1 MALGRGNI
9 EIDIRGNLDTSG
21 IARQVATAE
30 KQIRPMN
37 LGLALDEKGF
47 RQPLGRIS
55 GDIAE
60 FQKSLDASV
69 ARTLAFGAAVGVIN
83 AVSDAF
89 KALVVSATEVEKA
102 LSDINVILNLNG
114 QELQEFS
121 NQLFDVAANTGQ
133 SFQTVAEAAVELS
146 RQGLGAEE
154 TLLRIND
161 AMILTRLSGMDAA
174 KSVETLTAAVN
185 SFGSAA
191 LTTTDLVNKL
201 ATVDAAFAVSTEDL
215 ANGLARA
222 GSTAQAAKVD
232 LNELLAA
239 ITSVQQTTARG
250 GAVIGNAFK
259 SIFTRLQRSGVR
271 EALEEIGV
279 ATTDS
284 AGNIR
289 GALDILQDYAQVY
302 QTLTDS
308 QQAYTDELI
317 AGVFQINN
325 LKALVKD
332 LGSDYSI
339 YQRALEQ
346 SNGATDEAIRRNEQ
360 LQTTLSALI
369 NEASVNAKELAAT
382 LGELIATP
390 AVENLLK
397 VFNSI
402 AGALTEAL
410 DPDTGS
416 KLIKGIFTTIGNF
429 ISGPGLIIIA
439 AGFIKLFKFITGQS
453 VKAIK
458 EIFSIGE
465 AKDKIADAEAKIGF
479 LLKNNQALYQAIS
492 NEAASHEQKEELV
505 LQTIKEQNRA
515 YQQQQALISKIAS
528 SSNIRS
534 ALSSGPV
541 NNNAEGYVPTASRG
555 LIPNYANGIS
565 GAIQA
570 EKDAVSSGVG
580 GASRGAKPKVIK
592 NFPMGGGKR
601 ETIVAN
607 TDEVIVPKFG
617 GGTGSAIFNQDMIKK
632 FGKPEG
638 AIPVSRGYVP
648 NFAKS
653 KLESDKQ
660 FQSILSDFRGVN
672 IDVQRDISGFG
683 MLSAKGKRGNLDVT
697 KKPGFSRDQKLEII
711 NDIGGSTLSKDDK
724 NYLLTTI
731 GGTKKTRFSNI
742 PSQTLESADPKQIRG
757 KVGALNDLINPHIA
771 DAVANVATNIYTK
784 VLGDE
789 VSAKNLVTNVRAS
802 ANADKGIISV
812 GAQGDIFESAIRL
825 GSKES
830 AKGLAR
836 DDRSAIWDFEET
848 GPISADLK
856 GLFFPTS
863 NIAKADAKRSG
874 DQDSAGEVVK
884 KAYKNTFDEQLRS
897 VYGRSWAPIVSAAV
911 KAAPAKQKTER
922 KRTGTNL
929 AGGYIPNFVT
939 DEEKTQEW
947 ISTISKMK
955 KLDKQKNPLFHT
967 DNVDKLHDH
976 LNINSAIISKDNF
989 GKSTTSNK
997 TKILQEAQKIQNISE
1012 VKYKE
1017 IYDNLIKHN
1026 RYRNINDKI
1035 QDFKSKKVTFKTKR
1049 DVGSAIEGQ
1058 PSLFDNNIRA
1068 TLSAFDKA
1076 GLNGKKI
1083 HEDVKSLVSNEAS
1096 IKETRVI
1103 GNNFEEFV
1111 STLGGQKFIQG
1122 PDAFD
1127 FAKSQK
1133 RGLEVDSTTKEQINM
1148 MTGARFGDAEKGSGH
1163 PREKF
1168 VSKTI
1173 RELAALGKLEGA
1185 DKGKNINL
1193 NRAGNLF
1200 YDVVGKGRDKTE
1212 KVDLEFAN
1220 FYNKSGRDTKE
1231 ALRKAFAKRGSGAF
1245 GKDKQK
1251 RDEKLKGRLSS
1262 KASEETQQKYSAEL
1276 SRLFDTETLQKNL
1289 QLTYKIDDIDP
1300 ERLKVDKRTKRGKE
1314 LSAKLAKY
1322 LESVDNKA
1330 DGFIP
1335 NFFGQKINWEKDEKT
1350 KQWALSGN
1358 ASELRYF
1365 GEYLEQVSQ
1374 KDPKMVSPKAAAKF
1388 LSRAKSFDAVM
1399 EKEREEVNRKTPIG
1413 FGRQGRKHY
1422 DQMSFVSRRRRNVS
1436 IDGIFIK
1443 NLRDHVKQFN
1453 KHGSLFA
1460 ADKIGS
1466 YDSFLADGYIPNF
1479 FNEAIEQRRGEKKK
1493 NRAKR
1498 RLDMSYFFPMASKG
1512 ASAIKAVYK
1521 DIVGS
1526 AKAGR
1531 PYTDLDAGV
1540 VIGPRIPK
1548 LLFEGHRLL
1557 QQSRAK
1563 GVEIPKMKIDGY
1575 ISPAQLMQKI
1585 SKFAQ
1590 EESEGMSQSPMD
1602 YKSGEEKEVES
1613 YLLKLG
1619 LNPTSQKNADI
1630 GNLPIFS
1637 KGFAAGFVP
1646 NFALRNTPIRLDGG
1660 FGRRG
1665 RQISDTESG
1674 SYMNYTTNDIGDRE
1688 IDFLQSNRKGD
1699 AYKMFKREGEGRFMK
1714 KGGAYTSST
1723 IKQQKSFKQGSSTNF
1738 EDLVYAFPQLQ
1749 YRMQPNM
1756 VTTGRIIHGP
1766 ERKRFRFESLKD
1778 LKGIVNKFD
1787 RESFKNAL
1795 GAFPG
1800 TPGMDIISIE
1810 DLTTVNTKEEKA
1822 DNIYKQFAE
1831 GLIPNFAN
1839 QVYDKDKIPGQE
1851 AAQILQ
1857 NILTNKKKK
1866 DLLIGPSGSGKT
1878 TLAQKYG
1885 EFIKSLDDVQEA
1897 SSYTI
1902 LSGAGKTK
1910 AGGMSPAL
1918 LKIIDSVNKSGG
1930 KVSYLSVNDKTI
1942 EERREKRIASPIK
1955 GDLRSEGQLKGTR
1968 FAPKN
1973 QSGFAD
1979 IIKSASNRFQIIN
1992 AAEGIVPNFITDV
2005 QEGSRASLF
2014 RKKSKG
2020 NKTAKTRNFKHSV
2033 YLKSGERLSGVA
2045 DNAAQDPFIGYDKN
2059 NQEFSVRRQYI
2070 KPEDIVRSKDGN
2082 KTAEKIKKELI
2093 EGKIFSDGY
2102 IPNFNK
2108 IAEQMAPGAKAK
2120 KPDSKKPLASRRLDL
2135 QWISSVESSGTS
2147 ELRRIYKD
2155 IEQSAKAG
2163 KPYTQID
2170 AGFVVGP
2177 RIPKILVEG
2186 QRLLNK
2192 ARSSGKNIPKMKLNG
2207 VMTPGDITKYIHRNK
2222 EKLAAGDKFT
2232 TKADY
2237 MPGEEKEVE
2246 KYLRIMGL
2254 DPSSL
2259 NSVDLDEIQ
2268 MFKNGF
2274 ARGFIPS
2281 FAKKIQATKE
2291 QNEKI
2296 KLPQEI
2302 LEDHVVQ
2309 ETFKTS
2315 EESMRVKPVSKKKIK
2330 KSIEEDNETIESS
2343 IVKFEESELSTLS
2356 DTMGRAVSKEL
2367 NTKEFNK
2374 LSKPKQAAAGFIPN
2388 FANALQDAIVREEK
2402 ALKSQGSS
2410 AKVYVDQDNRLKD
2423 SKNPM
2428 GLLVANRRD
2437 EPSGGF
2443 QGVNRAMS
2451 MGMNPK
2457 THGMANGYIPNY
2469 VKEAG
2474 PGAFSESYTKS
2485 LIDSVKKSGKA
2496 AEDAAKS
2503 IGKQG
2508 DATKDMGD
2516 ESNNSMGKLI
2526 AFQIALSSIESVL
2539 TQTGMVAEDFSLQWS
2554 QAGFAIAELG
2564 DDLVGNIAKKMQ
2576 ESGGTI
2582 GMLGGKLGAFGKN
2595 LGTLAVVGG
2604 LAKDVY
2610 DNFIDTN
2617 KKAIR
2622 SLDKE
2627 ITSRNAAANTL
2638 SQNIEKI
2645 DQFAQAATKFG
2656 ESLKGGKDA
2665 ETTAKFLQEIFK
2677 SGRDVAS
2684 LDPSAFQEVINSIGD
2699 TKKFNEAVQNF
2710 KNVANAGK
2718 DVNKFG
2724 TDVLNLAKVFREN
2737 DGDIGFD
2744 ELQQKAGI
2752 TFENIGKGLTQN
2764 LSPEKITALANEL
2777 KGFDSASGDASKK
2790 LLSLQSVFGKLDGAV
2805 VSAINNQEGLSGQ
2818 IIEQIKEQSIY
2829 TAALNKAA
2837 SAMAKTRQPVEQLN
2851 AKLKELSQGM
2861 LLAAQNSKAAIDV
2874 LSQTGKIQAKS
2885 NLDTLQATT
2894 TVSQEDLL
2902 GGQAASEIKN
2912 GLMLAAKEQEGVLN
2926 NFAAKLIQQNKEGS
2940 NTLSGEMQSLISS
2953 ISSGGASPEEAIK
2966 SLVNIQKTGS
2976 PEEKKA
2982 AQETIAQLRGI
2993 SQNQIKNAAITN
3005 ANLQAQLR
3013 ALDAQAIA
3021 FQRNNILSNDQLK
3034 NLGSI
3039 NGVFQSQSSLL
3050 KSQLEKLGEVK
3061 SAIDLIE
3068 DLGGS
3073 SDIIA
3078 ALREENKQE
3087 TQFENLQSAFEQ
3099 LSGTTSQ
3106 SLDLDQ
3112 LNKEIFSFDLSKVE
3126 SETAQLIKALN
3137 EAVGRAADPDVE
3149 GGVSTQEDVE
3159 EVTTL
3164 AFEENEITEL
3174 ANAMGD
3180 AVSSALAKNLGIGP
3194 EIAGEINKSI
3204 NVQNIASAI
3213 EKSAAQN
3220 AVNLEKNAQI
3230 DKQIFEAFTGS
3241 IKQVD
3246 FSKLDSS
3253 SSNLSNASKALNDA
3267 ATKLLSQGGSG
3278 GAAAG
3283 FVPNFAPIQPIERA
3297 LNTERAMGAKR
3308 PVVDNHPSIGTYVRD
3323 AATQPNFS
3331 AVRRDHPEGISQAIT
3346 NSKNAQGTKAKGFIP
3361 NFAESFF
3368 GGELAPEVNLET
3380 LSTIKGGK
3388 DLISK
3393 GKDALSQKD
3402 FKAWEKIKS
3411 MSPKELG
3418 KATLQHGTKIGGF
3431 SSLIGKSLNL
3441 AVDHFLGDID
3451 GPSDSKLIRAIYF
3464 GSNGLSKTVPP
3475 FVQDQQTQNALAGLD
3490 KYAIAP
3496 VADLEIAK
3504 KGPFTPSKLDQ
3515 SAIEESRKEFLKRKQ
3530 SLFNLS
3536 LNNMRPLK
3544 AWGRTHATDEGTSEL
3559 LSQVQ
3564 NWGTKAGDWLGT
3576 GAVGALVLAPAT
3588 GGITGAFALGAG
3600 ALSTASYLVGTGAQ
3614 ILNHYLDT
3622 GIGKNQIENLNSEV
3636 LTQKLDQAMPTLFKS
3651 RYKSPKDFSESEQAA
3666 AEQTLQSNEFSFN
3679 LKDVVSEMQSRGGTF
3694 SLSNFLDKNSPKVSI
3709 QNTGDSASNNA
3720 NLSNLIEKYK
3730 KAQSDKSGFYRLS
3743 KDMVESKINGS
3754 AGFFSNLT
3762 KAKSFEDTLIN
3773 DFRLKVPFSFEN
3785 ENIGTSMTSWNTKEL
3800 SSVHE
3805 QLKEKT
3811 KRHRQSIKNTE
3822 QVIENL
3828 KAEKTQ
3834 DPNKNIKL
3842 KQAEQELSFHKKFLE
3857 QSEKAEKKAKDL
3869 GIAIDFSEERFFEN
3883 AGGYDRLDRSLMV
3896 FPSPTDDSILKLR
3909 YPDAPQIASNYSL
3922 DREVSIPGHKNL
3934 SKAASEAIHEINI
3947 KQKYG
3952 NDAMNKLIQ
3961 ADFSEVLQNFTML
3974 NPSGVSKGIDSATTF
3989 LSEKI
3994 DKELIG
4000 PQLIERDI
4008 QKLKQEKEIIDKFAK
4023 DEKITDEQSVLA
4035 KEVFGEKGLDVIEK
4049 SQNQKDELMQ
4059 RKNKIRDALYLQS
4072 LGKGAENLLMGDSPI
4087 MDAQSRIER
4096 IESKK
4101 PELNQALNNFIKE
4114 RKRRIK
4120 IINSRAPRQGDEKT
4134 LGQFSSEIK
4143 LAEDRLKLYNSAEGM
4158 GFLYFANRPAEL
4170 NGIRMP
4176 YPIWQAPEGYNQKFQ
4191 KIQDI
4196 IKMQEKGAKESEL
4209 GSLHNE
4215 TDAYLFAMMRSQ
4227 QGNLGSDLGAKF
4239 EETFG
4244 AASIDQRRSVLER
4257 LGLVSQKLS
4266 KEKIAELLHGDLGG
4280 KQAGD
4285 PSAKEAKDNIKN
4297 NLKSLTGGS
4306 LADPFNF
4313 LVNEIMNH
4321 SKDAE
4326 QQAMFAN
4333 AIQNLDIPFSVTGGI
4348 ADKLKKEV
4356 VDIDHPQIGFFSP
4369 PALEPSDIEGAIRF
4383 ARNFQ
4388 TEEFAKRVEA
4398 AGNQGLTNQLNAI
4411 LGQVSEEQLRK
4422 SPIFM
4427 QHNLPSLS
4435 ADSFVNPS
4443 NVKNAELWSKKYN
4456 SLNLWQEYAGIEGY
4470 GPLNIPNTISSDP
4483 TPKHEY
4489 LDPFISDRA
4498 AIEKVIKFI
4507 DHGKNTAIEDLLA
4520 NSAYPFPNIN
4530 TDNWPSRHQEA
4541 VSKILEYYKTPKKR
4555 MELYAP
4561 FGYTMDGV
4569 DTPSGLPQHVES
4581 LEGVLRSS
4589 YKNEKNENN
4598 KAQGFVPN
4606 FSAVAGEIAASKAAG
4621 YKTPVTPSQVKT
4633 MNIPGVGKTAYNTQ
4647 ESVFKLPGMSQPFIT
4662 PPSNSKAA
4670 KSYANTVQKK
4680 FNFNPYTKAADGF
4693 VPNFAPNQ
4701 AGVDASALDALISSF
4716 SNIADSFST
4725 STATFQE
4732 AISNL
4737 DFQGLTNASE
4747 KILESSQASENQSNA
4762 LKEAASLIQQG
4773 AATLTEGQ
4781 AAQVDFSALTSAA
4794 STIQSSFESLSSK
4807 LNQPIELDSGTMVT
4821 AMNNLTNALGNVRG
4835 TIDVDIPDINVSI
4848 QGGQGI
4854 ASAVKQVIE
4863 TEVPKLVQKEIAGI
4877 NISDQVRGFLS

>member
-37 LGLALDEKGF
+37 LGLSLDEKGF

-89 KALVVSATEVEKA
+89 KALVGSAIEVEKA
-102 LSDINVILNLNG
+102 LADINVILNLNG
-114 QELQEFS
+114 QELREFS
-121 NQLFDVAANTGQ
+121 NDLFDVAANTGQ
-133 SFQTVAEAAVELS
+133 SFQTVSEAAVELS

-154 TLLRIND
+154 TLRRIND

-185 SFGSAA
+185 SFGTTA
-191 LTTTDLVNKL
+191 LTTTELVNKL
-201 ATVDAAFAVSTEDL
+201 ASVDAAFAVSTEDL

-222 GSTAQAAKVD
+222 GATAQAAKVD

-302 QTLTDS
+302 KTLSDS
-308 QQAYTDELI
+308 QKAYTDELV

-325 LKALVKD
+325 LKALIKD

-360 LQTTLSALI
+360 LQTTLSALL
-369 NEASVNAKELAAT
+369 NEASVNAKELAAA

-390 AVENLLK
+390 AIENLLK
-397 VFNSI
+397 IFNSI
-402 AGALTEAL
+402 AGALNQAL
-410 DPDTGS
+410 DPEEGS

-453 VKAIK
+453 AKALK
-458 EIFSIGE
+458 EIFNIGS

-479 LLKNNQALYQAIS
+479 LLKNNQTLYEAIS
-492 NEAASHEQKEELV
+492 NETLTHEQREELV
-505 LQTIKEQNRA
+505 LETIKRQNRA
-515 YQQQQALISKIAS
+515 YQEQEALISRIAS
-528 SSNIRS
+528 SASIRS
-534 ALSSGPV
+534 ALSTSKAS
-541 NNNAEGYVPTASRG
+541 NKAEGYVPTASRG

-570 EKDAVSSGVG
+570 EKDAVSAGVG
-580 GASRGAKPKVIK
+580 GASKSAKPKVLK

-601 ETIVAN
+601 ETVVAN
-607 TDEVIVPKFG
+607 TDEVVVPKFG

-897 VYGRSWAPIVSAAV
+897 MYGRSWAPIVSAAV

-922 KRTGTNL
+922 KRFGKNL
-929 AGGYIPNFVT
+929 AGGYIPNFAT
-939 DEEKTQEW
+939 NEEKIQEW
-947 ISTISKMK
+947 ISAISKMK
-955 KLDKQKNPLFHT
+955 NLDKRKKPFFF
-967 DNVDKLHDH
+967 VEKSKLHDN
-976 LNINSAIISKDNF
+976 LNINPAIISKDNF
-989 GKSTTSNK
+989 IKAVTSNYPNLLK
-997 TKILQEAQKIQNISE
+997 EAAE
-1012 VKYKE
+1012 KE
-1017 IYDNLIKHN
+1017 GINYSKVNDIYSNLTQHN
-1026 RYRNINDKI
+1026 RYKNINDKI
-1035 QDFKSKKVTFKTKR
+1035 QEFKSKKVTFKTKR

-1058 PSLFDNNIRA
+1058 PGLFDNNIRQ
-1068 TLSAFDKA
+1068 TQEAFDKA
-1076 GLNGKKI
+1076 GLNGEKM
-1083 HEDVKSLVSNEAS
+1083 HEDVKSLVSNEAA

-1220 FYNKSGRDTKE
+1220 FYNKSGRYTKE

-1314 LSAKLAKY
+1314 LSAKLNKY
-1322 LESVDNKA
+1322 LESIDNKA

-1493 NRAKR
+1493 SRGKR
-1498 RLDMSYFFPMASKG
+1498 KLDMSYFFPMASKG
-1512 ASAIKAVYK
+1512 ASALKAVYK
-1521 DIVGS
+1521 DIVES
-1526 AKAGR
+1526 AKVGR

-1575 ISPAQLMQKI
+1575 ISPAMLMQKI
-1585 SKFAQ
+1585 KELGRQ
-1590 EESEGMSQSPMD
+1590 ESEGISQSPID

-1613 YLLKLG
+1613 YLQKLG
-1619 LNPTSQKNADI
+1619 LNPESMKNADI

-1637 KGFAAGFVP
+1637 KGFAAGFV
-1646 NFALRNTPIRLDGG
+1646 
-1660 FGRRG
+1660 
-1665 RQISDTESG
+1665 
-1674 SYMNYTTNDIGDRE
+1674 
-1688 IDFLQSNRKGD
+1688 
-1699 AYKMFKREGEGRFMK
+1699 
-1714 KGGAYTSST
+1714 
-1723 IKQQKSFKQGSSTNF
+1723 
-1738 EDLVYAFPQLQ
+1738 
-1749 YRMQPNM
+1749 
-1756 VTTGRIIHGP
+1756 
-1766 ERKRFRFESLKD
+1766 
-1778 LKGIVNKFD
+1778 
-1787 RESFKNAL
+1787 
-1795 GAFPG
+1795 
-1800 TPGMDIISIE
+1800 
-1810 DLTTVNTKEEKA
+1810 
-1822 DNIYKQFAE
+1822 
-1831 GLIPNFAN
+1831 PNFAN

-1930 KVSYLSVNDKTI
+1930 KVSYLSVSDKTL

-1992 AAEGIVPNFITDV
+1992 AAEGMV
-2005 QEGSRASLF
+2005 
-2014 RKKSKG
+2014 
-2020 NKTAKTRNFKHSV
+2020 
-2033 YLKSGERLSGVA
+2033 
-2045 DNAAQDPFIGYDKN
+2045 
-2059 NQEFSVRRQYI
+2059 
-2070 KPEDIVRSKDGN
+2070 
-2082 KTAEKIKKELI
+2082 
-2093 EGKIFSDGY
+2093 
-2102 IPNFNK
+2102 
-2108 IAEQMAPGAKAK
+2108 PGAKAK
-2120 KPDSKKPLASRRLDL
+2120 KPDNKKPLASRRLDL
-2135 QWISSVESSGTS
+2135 NWISSVESSGTS
-2147 ELRRIYKD
+2147 QLRRIYKD

-2268 MFKNGF
+2268 MFRNGF
-2274 ARGFIPS
+2274 AQGYIPNFFDVYRGIRVNKGSQLPSSADVFQPAPDSRGSFRASSVYDLNSLHEYLQGHVDSAIGTGMVSSSTNINHSKKFATTNRSNEQGVIAKKSMSHKRIYNPKKVEKLVNFLIDRKGWTEAKAVQWFVSQAKNKDIGFHMKRFMDEMQFKVHAAEDEVGILTKSS
-2281 FAKKIQATKE
+2281 FAKKDSLAPFADGFIPNFAKQFEVQKG
-2291 QNEKI
+2291 Q
-2296 KLPQEI
+2296 KLLPSPPNPI
-2302 LEDHVVQ
+2302 LESAITEQIFQKYEQPIRMGAKGRYKGELNEDEVDEDWVLDLRDQ
-2309 ETFKTS
+2309 YKRRKKDPKQRFFITKGIEP
-2315 EESMRVKPVSKKKIK
+2315 PVSQANLTAKEINTELKKRGINVDTGSLNLKVERSSFK
-2330 KSIEEDNETIESS
+2330 EEKQNPRF
-2343 IVKFEESELSTLS
+2343 KFSQGSF
-2356 DTMGRAVSKEL
+2356 K
-2367 NTKEFNK
+2367 
-2374 LSKPKQAAAGFIPN
+2374 AASGLIPN

-2457 THGMANGYIPNY
+2457 THGMASGYIPNY
-2469 VKEAG
+2469 AAG
-2474 PGAFSESYTKS
+2474 AGGAGAGGTDNE
-2485 LIDSVKKSGKA
+2485 G
-2496 AEDAAKS
+2496 
-2503 IGKQG
+2503 G
-2508 DATKDMGD
+2508 D
-2516 ESNNSMGKLI
+2516 SMGKMI
-2526 AFQIALSSIESVL
+2526 AFQLALSSIETVMQQAVPGMEEFSMSM
-2539 TQTGMVAEDFSLQWS
+2539 TQMMFGINEVAGKGIEN
-2554 QAGFAIAELG
+2554 LG
-2564 DDLVGNIAKKMQ
+2564 KKM
-2576 ESGGTI
+2576 ENMGGRMGAAGKHVSALSKVI
-2582 GMLGGKLGAFGKN
+2582 GPLSIAFGI
-2595 LGTLAVVGG
+2595 AS
-2604 LAKDVY
+2604 DIY
-2610 DNFIDTN
+2610 SNFFDTN

-2622 SLDKE
+2622 ALGKE
-2627 ITSRNAAANTL
+2627 IDARKKAANEM
-2638 SQNIEKI
+2638 SQSIEKI
-2645 DQFAQAATKFG
+2645 DQFAQAAAKVGQSFSG
-2656 ESLKGGKDA
+2656 SKDA
-2665 ETTAKFLQEIFK
+2665 KTTAKFIQDLLK
-2677 SGRDVAS
+2677 SGKDVAS
-2684 LDPSAFQEVINSIGD
+2684 LDPAAFKEVVNALGD
-2699 TKKFNEAVQNF
+2699 TDKFNEAVQNF

-2718 DVNKFG
+2718 DVNQFG
-2724 TDVLNLAKVFREN
+2724 TDILAMAKSIREQ
-2737 DGDIGFD
+2737 DLSGERLDD
-2744 ELQQKAGI
+2744 SQLQELQEATGM
-2752 TFENIGKGLTQN
+2752 TFENMAKSLTKN
-2764 LSPEKITALANEL
+2764 LSPEKIKEL
-2777 KGFDSASGDASKK
+2777 SKELQYFNAAGGNASEK
-2790 LLSLQSVFGKLDGAV
+2790 LIGLESVFGPLDAAVKTAIENNESLAAAV
-2805 VSAINNQEGLSGQ
+2805 VQNIKAQSDNIDEVNDLGKAMVDGIKPTKDLSGQ
-2818 IIEQIKEQSIY
+2818 
-2829 TAALNKAA
+2829 LN
-2837 SAMAKTRQPVEQLN
+2837 
-2851 AKLKELSQGM
+2851 ELAQGM
-2861 LLAAQNSKAAIDV
+2861 LNATQNTKAAIDV
-2874 LSQTGKIQAKS
+2874 LSETGKIQAKS
-2885 NLDTLQATT
+2885 DLDTMQATT

-2902 GGQAASEIKN
+2902 GGQAASDIKN

-2926 NFAAKLIQQNKEGS
+2926 SFAAKLIQQSKEGTV
-2940 NTLSGEMQSLISS
+2940 TLSGEMKSLIAS
-2953 ISSGGASPEEAIK
+2953 ISSGSASPEEAIK
-2966 SLVNIQKTGS
+2966 SLINIQKTGS
-2976 PEEKKA
+2976 PEEKQSA
-2982 AQETIAQLRGI
+2982 LETIAQLKGI

-3021 FQRNNILSNDQLK
+3021 FQRNNILSTDQLK
-3034 NLGSI
+3034 NLGNI
-3039 NGVFQSQSSLL
+3039 NGLFQNQSSLL
-3050 KSQLEKLGEVK
+3050 KSQLDKLGEVRN
-3061 SAIDLIE
+3061 AIDLIE

-3078 ALREENKQE
+3078 ALKEENKQE

-3099 LSGTTSQ
+3099 LSGTTSGAA
-3106 SLDLDQ
+3106 DIEA
-3112 LNKEIFSFDLSKVE
+3112 LNREIFSFDLSKVE
-3126 SETAQLIKALN
+3126 GETASLIVALN
-3137 EAVGRAADPDVE
+3137 EAVAKAAEPESE

-3164 AFEENEITEL
+3164 TFEENEINDL
-3174 ANAMGD
+3174 ADAMGN

-3194 EIAGEINKSI
+3194 ELAAEVNKAIDTKSI
-3204 NVQNIASAI
+3204 TAAI
-3213 EKSAAQN
+3213 EKTAAEN
-3220 AVNLEKNAQI
+3220 AVALKSNKEFEKTGLTGFT
-3230 DKQIFEAFTGS
+3230 DAF
-3241 IKQVD
+3241 KKVD
-3246 FSKLDSS
+3246 FKKLDSAT
-3253 SSNLSNASKALNDA
+3253 SNLEATTRNLNEV
-3267 ATKLLSQGGSG
+3267 TKSLQNF
-3278 GAAAG
+3278 GAASG
-3283 FVPNFAPIQPIERA
+3283 FVPNFAPIQPVERA

-3308 PVVDNHPSIGTYVRD
+3308 PVVDTHPSIGTYVRD
-3323 AATQPNFS
+3323 GATQPNFS
-3331 AVRRDHPEGISQAIT
+3331 AVRRDHPEGI
-3346 NSKNAQGTKAKGFIP
+3346 TKAIGNSRSIQGANARGFIP
-3361 NFAESFF
+3361 NFAPAVVTSEEQHVSLLDKAKNLVTDNA
-3368 GGELAPEVNLET
+3368 GTAGSVAAGSAAPKAGSNFLTLVNQL
-3380 LSTIKGGK
+3380 
-3388 DLISK
+3388 
-3393 GKDALSQKD
+3393 
-3402 FKAWEKIKS
+3402 
-3411 MSPKELG
+3411 KELG
-3418 KATLQHGTKIGGF
+3418 FKGATAKIVNTVAKGGIAGGVGF
-3431 SSLIGKSLNL
+3431 AMKKLTNY
-3441 AVDHFLGDID
+3441 VTGDVMI
-3451 GPSDSKLIRAIYF
+3451 PSDERLINSIYF
-3464 GSNGLSKTVPP
+3464 GAKNKISGDVPP
-3475 FVQDQQTQNALAGLD
+3475 FISRNKVDDRLKALDMSHFRKGHLYKQLPKGGPYTPQSLDTKAIEILKPLFESRQKHLFDLSRGNISGLKKWGRQHERNETVIEYGQDASDFFEVAADYLGLAAAGLFTIAPFAGP
-3490 KYAIAP
+3490 KAPAVASLATMTGIATGISYAISSM
-3496 VADLEIAK
+3496 ADIVTAWYDTGIAK
-3504 KGPFTPSKLDQ
+3504 AQIDSLSKENLTGKLTNAMGGIFPRKAPQGAALFPQSVDQNNTYGLKG
-3515 SAIEESRKEFLKRKQ
+3515 
-3530 SLFNLS
+3530 
-3536 LNNMRPLK
+3536 
-3544 AWGRTHATDEGTSEL
+3544 
-3559 LSQVQ
+3559 
-3564 NWGTKAGDWLGT
+3564 
-3576 GAVGALVLAPAT
+3576 GAVSFELAEALKQ
-3588 GGITGAFALGAG
+3588 IEDEKAFKISA
-3600 ALSTASYLVGTGAQ
+3600 AQ
-3614 ILNHYLDT
+3614 ILDSD
-3622 GIGKNQIENLNSEV
+3622 GNLMIPIKYSG
-3636 LTQKLDQAMPTLFKS
+3636 
-3651 RYKSPKDFSESEQAA
+3651 
-3666 AEQTLQSNEFSFN
+3666 AEARED
-3679 LKDVVSEMQSRGGTF
+3679 KDVINLGLEQVKIQGQRGHHD
-3694 SLSNFLDKNSPKVSI
+3694 LSKQLVQAGFPGSANFY
-3709 QNTGDSASNNA
+3709 A
-3720 NLSNLIEKYK
+3720 NLEKVK
-3730 KAQSDKSGFYRLS
+3730 EFEETLGSGE
-3743 KDMVESKINGS
+3743 DM
-3754 AGFFSNLT
+3754 AM
-3762 KAKSFEDTLIN
+3762 
-3773 DFRLKVPFSFEN
+3773 RVPFSFKGKLEN
-3785 ENIGTSMTSWNTKEL
+3785 TPTKWTAKEMKETYSAITSSLIQNERARKLITGGTYGAVKYENSIEVLQDEIKKRQENKEDTSGLKVKLEDHLNRLGVLRAQDEELRKAAEGARNVHIGMQTTIDSLNRDSG
-3800 SSVHE
+3800 
-3805 QLKEKT
+3805 
-3811 KRHRQSIKNTE
+3811 
-3822 QVIENL
+3822 
-3828 KAEKTQ
+3828 
-3834 DPNKNIKL
+3834 
-3842 KQAEQELSFHKKFLE
+3842 KFM
-3857 QSEKAEKKAKDL
+3857 
-3869 GIAIDFSEERFFEN
+3869 
-3883 AGGYDRLDRSLMV
+3883 YDRLYNNYISI
-3896 FPSPTDDSILKLR
+3896 PHPTDPLASGGGLLR
-3909 YPDAPQIASNYSL
+3909 VPDAPTVSMAGSRRTIFT
-3922 DREVSIPGHKNL
+3922 DRGSKLSEVAQAAIDGIKGQSDIPRKNL
-3934 SKAASEAIHEINI
+3934 EDLVN
-3947 KQKYG
+3947 
-3952 NDAMNKLIQ
+3952 MN
-3961 ADFSEVLQNFTML
+3961 FSEFLSTATLL
-3974 NPSGVSKGIDSATTF
+3974 NPEGVSDGITSAMRF
-3989 LSEKI
+3989 LKI
-3994 DKELIG
+3994 QKEDLIG
-4000 PQLIERDI
+4000 PMPMDTKRGGEQARPTTDDAQQVIDRI
-4008 QKLKQEKEIIDKFAK
+4008 QEEQKIIDKFAGK
-4023 DEKITDEQSVLA
+4023 EDAGEITTAEDKILLGELIGQQGIDANEAIQKA
-4035 KEVFGEKGLDVIEK
+4035 KANTEDR
-4049 SQNQKDELMQ
+4049 N
-4059 RKNKIRDALYLQS
+4059 IRNALYLVQ
-4072 LGKGAENLLMGDSPI
+4072 LGKWNTENRKSYI
-4087 MDAQSRIER
+4087 TDARARIKRIE
-4096 IESKK
+4096 ESKGT
-4101 PELNQALNNFIKE
+4101 LN
-4114 RKRRIK
+4114 KRLSD
-4120 IINSRAPRQGDEKT
+4120 IINTYDGRINIIKNR
-4134 LGQFSSEIK
+4134 GQKFPSDAETIAKFEEIK
-4143 LAEDRLKLYNSAEGM
+4143 QTAKQRQDLYQTAEGTK
-4158 GFLYFANRPAEL
+4158 FLYFAQRMRGMPDPIYQSPQNYAE
-4170 NGIRMP
+4170 
-4176 YPIWQAPEGYNQKFQ
+4176 KFNE
-4191 KIQDI
+4191 IESV
-4196 IKMQEKGAKESEL
+4196 IKMERRGVEGVGAGELLPGKHTKEKL
-4209 GSLHNE
+4209 
-4215 TDAYLFAMMRSQ
+4215 DLFAMAKNQ
-4227 QGNLGSDLGAKF
+4227 QLNRGKLLGQAFESNFEKADVKTRRGVLRDFGLAPKTELDLESIADVFEGKNTEVSSEQMIENVRKSLKAYSGGGEMNAFGILANEILNHVKDEDQKAIFINAIGKTGIPFTPLSD
-4239 EETFG
+4239 
-4244 AASIDQRRSVLER
+4244 I
-4257 LGLVSQKLS
+4257 
-4266 KEKIAELLHGDLGG
+4266 
-4280 KQAGD
+4280 
-4285 PSAKEAKDNIKN
+4285 DNIKN
-4297 NLKSLTGGS
+4297 ETVKIKHPLFNGGQEH
-4306 LADPFNF
+4306 D
-4313 LVNEIMNH
+4313 V
-4321 SKDAE
+4321 
-4326 QQAMFAN
+4326 
-4333 AIQNLDIPFSVTGGI
+4333 
-4348 ADKLKKEV
+4348 
-4356 VDIDHPQIGFFSP
+4356 
-4369 PALEPSDIEGAIRF
+4369 PALDNSDIEGLKI
-4383 ARNFQ
+4383 
-4388 TEEFAKRVEA
+4388 FAKSLQMEDAAKA
-4398 AGNQGLTNQLNAI
+4398 AGVQKGPNVGDQLNAI
-4411 LGQVSEEQLRK
+4411 MGQVSREELYK
-4422 SPIFM
+4422 SPVFV
-4427 QHNLPSLS
+4427 S
-4435 ADSFVNPS
+4435 DSELKRIAGDIS
-4443 NVKNAELWSKKYN
+4443 NVKNGDLWKKKYHSWRGTN
-4456 SLNLWQEYAGIEGY
+4456 QHLFQDLKIDGY
-4470 GPLNIPNTISSDP
+4470 GNFNFDGVKFFEPPGKKEIPTIKEDWLAQGNEV
-4483 TPKHEY
+4483 TPG
-4489 LDPFISDRA
+4489 FA
-4498 AIEKVIKFI
+4498 AQTIVGSV
-4507 DHGKNTAIEDLLA
+4507 DHGKNELIENLLV
-4520 NSAYPFPNIN
+4520 NSLYPFPNLKVE
-4530 TDNWPSRHQEA
+4530 NWENRVKSARGR
-4541 VSKILEYYKTPKKR
+4541 ILEKYQSEKFIDAMKS
-4555 MELYAP
+4555 YAP
-4561 FGYTMDGV
+4561 FGYTTTNGV
-4569 DTPSGLPQHVES
+4569 DTPSGMPGHMSKLAAY
-4581 LEGVLRSS
+4581 LRGDVPKSEDQA
-4589 YKNEKNENN
+4589 N
-4598 KAQGFVPN
+4598 ARGFVPN
-4606 FSAVAGEIAASKAAG
+4606 FSAVAGEIAASKVAG
-4621 YKTPVTPSQVKT
+4621 YKKPVTPSQVKS
-4633 MNIPGVGKTAYNTQ
+4633 MNIPGVGKTSYNTQ
-4647 ESVFKLPGMSQPFIT
+4647 ESVFKLSGMSQPFIA

-4701 AGVDASALDALISSF
+4701 RGADTTALDMLINSF
-4716 SNIADSFST
+4716 SSIAERFSA
-4725 STATFQE
+4725 STTVFQE

-4737 DFQGLTNASE
+4737 SFQEFVDASE
-4747 KILESSQASENQSNA
+4747 KILESSQASETQSNS

-4773 AATLTEGQ
+4773 ASALTEGQ

-4794 STIQSSFESLSSK
+4794 STIQSSFESLSTQLS
-4807 LNQPIELDSGTMVT
+4807 QPITINTENIEGSMSTLSTALSNVQGTLQLSM
-4821 AMNNLTNALGNVRG
+4821 
-4835 TIDVDIPDINVSI
+4835 PSDINVNVSNSAEA
-4848 QGGQGI
+4848 I
-4854 ASAVKQVIE
+4854 ASQIKKTIEDSVTQEVALQLSKQNF
-4863 TEVPKLVQKEIAGI
+4863 QKDFKE
-4877 NISDQVRGFLS
+4877 FLNG